1 MIARFRFAKLGK
13 VRWISQRDVA
23 RIWERALRRARLPV
37 SYTGGFSPRPE
48 LSFGLAL
55 PTGCEST
62 AEYVDVSLDGRIE
75 ADLVAGRVS
84 CMLPKGIDVLACAEP
99 QSDLGSLQKEV
110 SSCTWE
116 ISVPARAPE
125 DLRELSARVM
135 AAPSLMIE
143 RERKGRLATDDLR
156 PSLLALDVL
165 ESKETYQP
173 YEARDSSRARRVRID
188 DDDHEGSGPT
198 LVAELGT
205 RPRGVRPSELARVMG
220 IELGL
225 ARRTRQWIDRDGSK
239 FEPLELRAAVA
250 AGERSVS

>member
-1 MIARFRFAKLGK
+1 MIVRLRFAKVGK

-75 ADLVAGRVS
+75 PDLVAGRVA
-84 CMLPKGIDVLACAEP
+84 CTLPRGIEVLACGEP

-116 ISVPARAPE
+116 ISVPRRASA
-125 DLRELSARVM
+125 DLRGLLARVM

-143 RERKGRLATDDLR
+143 RERKGRIATDDLR
-156 PSLLALDVL
+156 PSLLSLDVL
-165 ESKETYQP
+165 ESEETYKP
-173 YEARDSSRARRVRID
+173 YETRDSNRARVLAD
-188 DDDHEGSGPT
+188 DDGDEGRGPT

-220 IELGL
+220 VELGL
-225 ARRTRQWIDRDGSK
+225 ARRTRQWIERDGSK
-239 FEPLELRAAVA
+239 FEPLELRAAVVA
-250 AGERSVS
+250 AEMSVS